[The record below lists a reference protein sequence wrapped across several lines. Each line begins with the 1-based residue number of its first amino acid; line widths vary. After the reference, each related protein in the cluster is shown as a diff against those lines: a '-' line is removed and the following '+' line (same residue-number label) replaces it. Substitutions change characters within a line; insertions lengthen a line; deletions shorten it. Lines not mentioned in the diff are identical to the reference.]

1 MAKQGTGRTGGSG
14 QPSARAKGWYLDS
27 SATGGV
33 YSAARLAAVFN
44 GTEAFDFDADDIAV
58 ALATVFASSALS
70 SSATGGIG
78 YATGAG
84 GAVTQATSKATGV
97 TLNTVTGTITT
108 DNAALAAAAEVTF
121 IVTNSTVAITDTI
134 VTSIQSGGTS
144 GEYLAHVTDV
154 GAGVFDIT
162 LANMSGSSASD
173 VVLINFAVIKGVVA

>member
-1 MAKQGTGRTGGSG
+1 MPNLDTPVSTGGYG
-14 QPSARAKGWYLDS
+14 GWFRDRANNVLEAYYR
-27 SATGGV
+27 SATPFLR
-33 YSAARLAAVFN
+33 AATTGAVTFLN
-44 GTEAFDFDADDIAV
+44 SV
-58 ALATVFASSALS
+58 LSNHATA
-70 SSATGGIG
+70 GIG

-84 GAVTQATSKATGV
+84 GAVTQATDKSTGV

-121 IVTNSTVAITDTI
+121 IVTNSAVAITDTI
-134 VTSIQSGGTS
+134 VLSIQSGGTS

-173 VVLINFAVIKGVVA
+173 AVLINYAVIKGVVA